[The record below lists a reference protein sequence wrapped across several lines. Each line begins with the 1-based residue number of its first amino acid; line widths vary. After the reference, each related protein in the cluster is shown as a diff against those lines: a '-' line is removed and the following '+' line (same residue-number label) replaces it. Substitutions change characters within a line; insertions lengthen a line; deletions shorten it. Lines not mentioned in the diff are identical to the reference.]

1 MELPSAVV
9 VLEKDLRIVVPHFPR
24 GDFRGVDIGP
34 MVCGRASFGAL
45 VAKLPAGRC
54 FIDGRHLRRGG
65 TGESLSAGRAG
76 PCVTLRVYVLLG
88 IASLPNLFPETP
100 ELRDTTLPPWLW
112 VRQCFYQ
119 AQPFGRLQ
127 AIGGLNNLVNGQ
139 SFIHRVFLG
148 LSVPQ
153 E

>member
-1 MELPSAVV
+1 MLFELGIKEPYQMPRLGRKLAPGAV
-9 VLEKDLRIVVPHFPR
+9 
-24 GDFRGVDIGP
+24 
-34 MVCGRASFGAL
+34 
-45 VAKLPAGRC
+45 
-54 FIDGRHLRRGG
+54 
-65 TGESLSAGRAG
+65 

-112 VRQCFYQ
+112 VRQCLDQ

-127 AIGGLNNLVNGQ
+127 GIGGLNYLVNGQ
-139 SFIHRVFLG
+139 SFIHLVFLS
-148 LSVPQ
+148 LTVPQ